1 MQIFQ
6 GRMKKIMF
14 NDKYG
19 LTQAVLDSQKTMT
32 RRVAKVL
39 NHPDIV
45 EISDFGID
53 DRNKVY
59 LTIWF
64 KDGHTQDVFLPL
76 QIGEK
81 VAIAQSYYQVEM
93 DKVAKYDNSIYKW
106 CKANGKDVLDEAY
119 RIDELKQL
127 AGYDNK
133 MFVKAELMPHHIE
146 IDNIGFQRLQD
157 ISDEDILKEGVFI
170 DEDGDIHGNKYA
182 IDVHTKHTNRWWFPN
197 ARLAYATLIDWISGK
212 GTWDAN
218 PWVFAY
224 SFELVD

>member
-1 MQIFQ
+1 MQ
-6 GRMKKIMF
+6 KILF

-19 LTQAVLDSQKTMT
+19 LTQAVLDGQKTMT
-32 RRVAKVL
+32 RRIAKVL
-39 NHPDIV
+39 NNPDIV

-59 LTIWF
+59 LAIWF
-64 KDGHTQDVFLPL
+64 KDGQTQDVFFPF

-81 VAIAQSYYQVEM
+81 VAIAQSYNNAGVSFINPPDSQWGCT
-93 DKVAKYDNSIYKW
+93 YDM
-106 CKANGKDVLDEAY
+106 
-119 RIDELKQL
+119 
-127 AGYDNK
+127 AGYNNK
-133 MFVKAELMPHHIE
+133 MYVRADLMPHHIE

-197 ARLAYATLIDWISGK
+197 PRLAYATLIDWISGK

-218 PWVFAY
+218 PWVFWY
-224 SFELVD
+224 EFHLVD